1 MRDEQR
7 AAEIKAEIERLKDEL
22 RAVQGYCQLS
32 IKNKTLVTYPMVTGD
47 IDPFMA
53 KVEQRYLDLSKIA
66 LSIRLVLTPEYRKKD
81 EKAKF
86 KHVYPKPIKNL
97 SEKEYRAVCDCLDE
111 VAEVIDRHNQNLH
124 PNGIAYGHYVEGQEL
139 YR

>member
-7 AAEIKAEIERLKDEL
+7 VAELKAEIERLKEEL
-22 RAVQGYCQLS
+22 KAVQGYCQLS

-47 IDPFMA
+47 INGGRGRI
-53 KVEQRYLDLSKIA
+53 EQRYLDLSKIA
-66 LSIRLVLTPEYRKKD
+66 SSIRLVLTPEYRLEN
-81 EKAKF
+81 EKARCKHIHPKF
-86 KHVYPKPIKNL
+86 IKNL
-97 SEKEYRAVCDCLDE
+97 SEKEYKAVCDCLDE
-111 VAEVIDRHNQNLH
+111 VAEVIDRHNKNLH